1 MSTIRTAVEAI
12 AQRPRA
18 VPLEAVFWTVALVA
32 AASIDPQASGG
43 VNLCLIERLG
53 LPCPGDGLGT
63 AIAHLARGQWV
74 ASWKA
79 HPFAAP
85 AVGVLVYH
93 IGALCRASAR
103 PSR

>member
-1 MSTIRTAVEAI
+1 MEAI
-12 AQRPRA
+12 AQRLRA
-18 VPLEAVFWTVALVA
+18 MPLEAVFWTAALVA

-43 VNLCLIERLG
+43 FNLCLIERLG
-53 LPCPGDGLGT
+53 LPCPGDGFGT
-63 AIAHLARGQWV
+63 AIARLTRGQWV

-85 AVGVLVYH
+85 TVGVLVYH